1 VPARYRVPKRLFTAV
16 PTISLVTPCKNSGDY
31 LARTIDSIFLQHYP
45 ALEYVIQDGGS
56 TDDTNNLLNRICN
69 EVYFIESCLDS
80 GQANALNRGF
90 AKTSGEIMAWLN
102 ADDLLLPGTLHY
114 VASYFQRHRD
124 VEVIYGHRV
133 IIDEQDREIGR
144 WVLPPHDADV
154 LRWADYVPQETL
166 FWRRRLWERTG
177 GYIDESFDFAID
189 WELFL
194 RFQASGAK
202 IVRVPRF
209 LGAFR
214 LHASQKTSL
223 HLETVGRAE
232 MERLRLRSLGPCMS
246 DDEIP
251 GRFVTYLSRSL
262 VYDYAYRLGLL
273 RY

>member
-1 VPARYRVPKRLFTAV
+1 MKRPQHLAAFRWSFKLLPAFVVRLVSPRLGQLYQYEPVPFRVPARYLVPKRLFTAV
-16 PTISLVTPCKNSGDY
+16 PTISIVTPCKNSGTH

-56 TDDTNNLLNRICN
+56 TDDTHDLLNRIRN
-69 EVYFIESCLDS
+69 EVYFIESCPDS

-90 AKTSGEIMAWLN
+90 AQTSGEIMAWLN

-189 WELFL
+189 WELLL

-214 LHASQKTSL
+214 
-223 HLETVGRAE
+223 
-232 MERLRLRSLGPCMS
+232 
-246 DDEIP
+246 
-251 GRFVTYLSRSL
+251 VTCFTEDIFTPRN
-262 VYDYAYRLGLL
+262 DWTCGD
-273 RY
+273 